1 VFATDT
7 FLLAPAKTPPEIVT
21 WLETETLKV
30 LRASQ
35 MKDKLYKQGFLVRP
49 KGAKDEWARVIKEI
63 DMFKKIIDQAGIER
77 L

>member
-1 VFATDT
+1 M
-7 FLLAPAKTPPEIVT
+7 LG
-21 WLETETLKV
+21 TE
-30 LRASQ
+30 Q

-49 KGAKDEWARVIKEI
+49 KGAKEEWARVLKEI